1 MDTRT
6 NIPVEEL
13 KNIVGGDNVR
23 EATPEDA
30 VEGVESSFVV
40 EPGSVEETSEL
51 MKLASREG
59 LVVSPRGG
67 GTKMHLGDPPASLD
81 LIVSTARMN
90 EIIEHVPGDQV
101 VRVQAGVKLRD
112 LQEQLSGSEQMLA
125 IDPPERD
132 GTVGGIVAANSSG
145 PRRYRYG
152 TIRDLIIG
160 ITVVLHDGTVAKA
173 GSKVVKNV
181 AGYDLSKLFT
191 GSLGTL
197 GIIATANFRLHPIPE
212 ASRTVAV
219 EVESPEAAAGAAQAV
234 MHSQVEPTAVELHYG
249 EDARLLT
256 VLLESIPAGVEAKVE
271 TASFL
276 LNPFGEVRTLSDEEM
291 NHLGPLTPPAVGDD
305 EAAIKL
311 SAPPAD
317 LADVLGS
324 VLGAAERRGLA
335 HPRITGHAAS
345 GVTFVG
351 FSGGEEVVATE
362 DKGTN
367 ATTSSNED
375 AGAHFVEEL
384 REIWV
389 RRGGSVTLQRA
400 PMALRNRVGT
410 WDNGG
415 DYLGL
420 IRRVKEKFD
429 PRGGMNPGRFVG
441 GI

>member
-1 MDTRT
+1 METR
-6 NIPVEEL
+6 NAPLEEL
-13 KNIVGGDNVR
+13 RSIVGEGHVR
-23 EATPEDA
+23 EAVVEDA
-30 VEGVESSFVV
+30 VEGVEPSLVV

-51 MKLASREG
+51 MKLAAREN
-59 LVVSPRGG
+59 LVVAPRGG
-67 GTKMHLGDPPASLD
+67 GTKMHIGDPPTALD

-101 VRVQAGVKLRD
+101 VRVQAGMGLGE
-112 LQEQLSGSEQMLA
+112 LQDQLSGTEQMLA
-125 IDPPERD
+125 IDPPEE
-132 GTVGGIVAANSSG
+132 GATIGGIVAANSSG
-145 PRRYRYG
+145 PRRLRYG

-173 GSKVVKNV
+173 GGKVVKNV

-219 EVESPEAAAGAAQAV
+219 EVESPQAAGEAAQAIV
-234 MHSQVEPTAVELHYG
+234 HSQIEASAVELHWS
-249 EDARLLT
+249 EQTRLLT
-256 VLLESIPAGVEAKVE
+256 VLVESIPAGVEEKAE

-276 LNPFGEVRTLSDEEM
+276 LRPFGEVRELSEGEVE
-291 NHLGPLTPPAVGDD
+291 HLPVDD
-305 EAAIKL
+305 EVAVKIA
-311 SAPPAD
+311 APPAD

-324 VLGAAERRGLA
+324 VLRAAERRGLA
-335 HPRITGHAAS
+335 HPRLTGHAAS

-351 FSGGEEVVATE
+351 LSGGEEE
-362 DKGTN
+362 
-367 ATTSSNED
+367 
-375 AGAHFVEEL
+375 AHALFVEEM

-400 PMALRNRVGT
+400 PLALKNRVGT

-415 DYLGL
+415 DYVGL

-429 PRGGMNPGRFVG
+429 PRGGLNPGRFVG

>member
-1 MDTRT
+1 MQTK
-6 NIPVEEL
+6 NIPFEEL
-13 KNIVGGDNVR
+13 KSVVGEKHFR
-23 EATPEDA
+23 EATAEDA
-30 VEGVESSFVV
+30 VEGLEPSFVV

-51 MKLASREG
+51 MRLAARDG
-59 LVVSPRGG
+59 LVVAPRGG
-67 GTKMHLGDPPASLD
+67 GTKMHLGDPPRELD
-81 LIVSTARMN
+81 LIVSTTRMD
-90 EIIEHVPGDQV
+90 EVIEYVPGDQV
-101 VRVQAGVKLRD
+101 VRVQSGIKLED
-112 LQEQLSGSEQMLA
+112 VQEHLSGSNQMLA
-125 IDPPERD
+125 VDPPER
-132 GTVGGIVAANSSG
+132 GATVGGVVAANASG
-145 PRRYRYG
+145 PRRFRYG

-219 EVESPEAAAGAAQAV
+219 EVESPQAAGEAAQAL
-234 MHSQVEPTAVELHYG
+234 MRSQVEPTSVELDWS
-249 EDARLLT
+249 EENRLLT
-256 VLLESIPAGVEAKVE
+256 VLVESIPSGVEAKAE

-276 LNPFGEVRTLSDEEM
+276 LRPFGEVRELSDDEQP
-291 NHLGPLTPPAVGDD
+291 GPPPGEVVVK
-305 EAAIKL
+305 IT
-311 SAPPAD
+311 APPAE
-317 LADVLGS
+317 LADVLGTI
-324 VLGAAERRGLA
+324 LAAAERRDLT
-335 HPRITGHAAS
+335 HPNITGHAAS

-351 FSGGEEVVATE
+351 LSGEEEAC
-362 DKGTN
+362 
-367 ATTSSNED
+367 
-375 AGAHFVEEL
+375 AHFVNEM

-400 PMALRNRVGT
+400 PLALKNRVGT

-429 PRGGMNPGRFVG
+429 PRGGLNPGRFVG

>member
-6 NIPVEEL
+6 RNVSPEEL
-13 KNIVGGDNVR
+13 RNVVGADNVR
-23 EATPEDA
+23 EAAPEDA
-30 VEGVESSFVV
+30 VEGVEPSFVV
-40 EPGSVEETSEL
+40 EPGSVEEVSEL

-59 LVVSPRGG
+59 LTVSPRGG
-67 GTKMHLGDPPASLD
+67 GTKTHLGDPPASLD
-81 LIVSTARMN
+81 LVLGTARMD
-90 EIIEHVPGDQV
+90 EVIEHVPGDQV
-101 VRVQAGVKLRD
+101 VRVQAGVRLED
-112 LQEQLSGSEQMLA
+112 LQERLSGSKQMLA
-125 IDPPERD
+125 LDPPER
-132 GTVGGIVAANSSG
+132 GATIGGVVAANSSG

-152 TIRDLIIG
+152 TVRDLIIG

-173 GSKVVKNV
+173 GGKVVKNV

-212 ASRTVAV
+212 AARTVAV
-219 EVESPEAAAGAAQAV
+219 EVESPEAAAGAAQAIV
-234 MHSQVEPTAVELHYG
+234 HSQVEPTAVELHYG

-256 VLLESIPAGVEAKVE
+256 VLVESIRAGVEAKAE
-271 TASFL
+271 TASFIL
-276 LNPFGEVRTLSDEEM
+276 RPFGKVRALSEEEAE
-291 NHLGPLTPPAVGDD
+291 HLGPLQPPAVGDD
-305 EAAIKL
+305 EATVKIA
-311 SAPPAD
+311 APPAD

-324 VLGAAERRGLA
+324 VLAAAERRGLA
-335 HPRITGHAAS
+335 LPRITGHAAS

-351 FSGGEEVVATE
+351 FFGGEEE
-362 DKGTN
+362 G
-367 ATTSSNED
+367 S
-375 AGAHFVEEL
+375 HFVEEL

-389 RRGGSVTLQRA
+389 RKGGSVTLQRA
-400 PMALRNRVGT
+400 PLGLKQRVGT

-420 IRRVKEKFD
+420 IRRIKEKFD

>member
-6 NIPVEEL
+6 NIPVDEL
-13 KNIVGGDNVR
+13 QNIVGADNIR

-30 VEGVESSFVV
+30 VDGVEPSFVV

-51 MKLASREG
+51 MRLASREG

-81 LIVSTARMN
+81 FIVSTARMN

-101 VRVQAGVKLRD
+101 VRVQAGIRLQD
-112 LQEQLSGSEQMLA
+112 LQEQLSGSDQMLA
-125 IDPPERD
+125 IDPPER
-132 GTVGGIVAANSSG
+132 GATIGGIVAANASG

-197 GIIATANFRLHPIPE
+197 GIIVTANFRLHPIPQ

-219 EVESPEAAAGAAQAV
+219 EVESPEAAAGAAQAM
-234 MHSQVEPTAVELHYG
+234 MHSQVEPTAVELRYG
-249 EDARLLT
+249 EDARQLT
-256 VLLESIPAGVEAKVE
+256 VLLESIPAGVEEKVE
-271 TASFL
+271 AASFL
-276 LNPFGEVRTLSDEEM
+276 LNPFGEVRTLSDEETD
-291 NHLGPLTPPAVGDD
+291 HLGPSTGGED
-305 EAAIKL
+305 EAAVKL

-317 LADVLGS
+317 LTDVLRT
-324 VLGAAERRGLA
+324 VLGAAERRGLD

-351 FSGGEEVVATE
+351 FSGG
-362 DKGTN
+362 D
-367 ATTSSNED
+367 ED
-375 AGAHFVEEL
+375 ARAGFVEEL
-384 REIWV
+384 REIWL
-389 RRGGSVTLQRA
+389 RRGGSVTLQKA
-400 PMALRNRVGT
+400 PLALKNRVGA
-410 WDNGG
+410 WDQGG

-441 GI
+441 GV